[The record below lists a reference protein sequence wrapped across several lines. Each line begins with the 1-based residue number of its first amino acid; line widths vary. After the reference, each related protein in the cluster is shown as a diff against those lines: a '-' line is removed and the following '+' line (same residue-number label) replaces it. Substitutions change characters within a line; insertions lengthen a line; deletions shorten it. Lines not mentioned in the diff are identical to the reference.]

1 MDMTLFALKDYL
13 KKYNELLSQ
22 VNKLDVSKVTFNI
35 DFESLNS
42 EKRKYE
48 RLRQSLY
55 MDLEDELI
63 TSEEFERFRKNY
75 LIKIREIEKQIATKK
90 NILANLQEK
99 MKKKDSL
106 VSEIVPTDLSS
117 LNRLTI
123 VSFIDRIE
131 IGENNEIN
139 YVFNNLET
147 VNLLKTLIKEES
159 ESKSEVKKNLISI
172 NKVFGN
178 ALENKTPMQLVG
190 GVL

>member
-1 MDMTLFALKDYL
+1 M
-13 KKYNELLSQ
+13 
-22 VNKLDVSKVTFNI
+22 
-35 DFESLNS
+35 
-42 EKRKYE
+42 
-48 RLRQSLY
+48 
-55 MDLEDELI
+55 
-63 TSEEFERFRKNY
+63 KN
-75 LIKIREIEKQIATKK
+75 
-90 NILANLQEK
+90 
-99 MKKKDSL
+99 KDSL

-139 YVFNNLET
+139 FVFNNLET

-178 ALENKTPMQLVG
+178 SLENKTPMQLVG